1 MSRPTVDRFE
11 PDYSG
16 VGSYAQRDHSIY
28 GNSKYLYPSNGNYN
42 PGNRKYNRYGTRNY
56 PSKSDNYYDNKYDVD
71 YHDNEPTNPLGRVIS
86 NLLQTSQRENQ
97 RRIPDRDWS
106 QWKYGDDDVIGNYG
120 YGHRG
125 RRGATM
131 TMNGVLSKTAKINRK
146 FTRSLHLDGSHI
158 QPHHN
163 YIEQMSL
170 DEIKVKLKNTM
181 EKVERIRN
189 RERTRKKQ
197 NSRSGDSIGGD
208 KAVEFLPQPNPKFQ
222 SRTEGSEDNV
232 NINADKS
239 PSTLPNKVTNASLP
253 VIDKY
258 TTFLNSSPT
267 KNSGV
272 EKSSPIS
279 KMETNPTSNNESKAT
294 SKSSSPHANVSST
307 STGNTP
313 EYRADNPDLQRR
325 VSHIK
330 SKEEIEDSTEEMK
343 KKRKRKK
350 RHVGPHDEGGLQ
362 RLISTGTVESLLY
375 CVFRQ
380 NLCGNGTGTGSR
392 TDTMPKYRYRSRSH
406 ISCSVKVQHKIQ

>member
-1 MSRPTVDRFE
+1 MSRPAVERFD
-11 PDYSG
+11 PDYVG
-16 VGSYAQRDHSIY
+16 VGSYAQLDNNKY
-28 GNSKYLYPSNGNYN
+28 GNSKYLYPSNDNYK
-42 PGNRKYNRYGTRNY
+42 PGNGKYNRYGSRNY
-56 PSKSDNYYDNKYDVD
+56 PSKSDNYYGNKYDVD

-131 TMNGVLSKTAKINRK
+131 TMNDVLSKTAKINRK

-170 DEIKVKLKNTM
+170 EEIKVKLKNTM
-181 EKVERIRN
+181 EKVDRIRN
-189 RERTRKKQ
+189 RERSRKKQ
-197 NSRSGDSIGGD
+197 NTQSGDSIGGN
-208 KAVEFLPQPNPKFQ
+208 KGAEFSPLPNPKFE
-222 SRTEGSEDNV
+222 SRTKGSEDNV
-232 NINADKS
+232 NINADRS

-253 VIDKY
+253 VTDKH
-258 TTFLNSSPT
+258 TTIFNSSPT
-267 KNSGV
+267 ENSGV
-272 EKSSPIS
+272 VKSSPTS
-279 KMETNPTSNNESKAT
+279 KMEMNPTSNNESKAT
-294 SKSSSPHANVSST
+294 SKSSSQAANVSST
-307 STGNTP
+307 GARNTP
-313 EYRADNPDLQRR
+313 EYRAHNADSQQK

-330 SKEEIEDSTEEMK
+330 SKEEIEDSTEEM

-362 RLISTGTVESLLY
+362 RLISTGTVQLL
-375 CVFRQ
+375 
-380 NLCGNGTGTGSR
+380 L
-392 TDTMPKYRYRSRSH
+392 
-406 ISCSVKVQHKIQ
+406 

>member
-1 MSRPTVDRFE
+1 MSRPAVGRFE

-16 VGSYAQRDHSIY
+16 VGSYAQRDHSNY
-28 GNSKYLYPSNGNYN
+28 GNSKYLYPSNGNYK
-42 PGNRKYNRYGTRNY
+42 PGNRKYNRYGGRNY
-56 PSKSDNYYDNKYDVD
+56 PSKSDNYYGNKYDVD

-131 TMNGVLSKTAKINRK
+131 ATNDVLSKTAKTNRK

-181 EKVERIRN
+181 EKVERIRE
-189 RERTRKKQ
+189 RERSRKKRNTQ
-197 NSRSGDSIGGD
+197 SGDSIGGD
-208 KAVEFLPQPNPKFQ
+208 KAVEFLSQPNPKFEF
-222 SRTEGSEDNV
+222 RTKGSEDNV

-253 VIDKY
+253 VTDKY
-258 TTFLNSSPT
+258 TTIFNSSLT

-279 KMETNPTSNNESKAT
+279 KMETNPTSNNESKTT
-294 SKSSSPHANVSST
+294 SKSSSPHSSGSST
-307 STGNTP
+307 GIGNTS
-313 EYRADNPDLQRR
+313 EYRAHNPGLQRK

-330 SKEEIEDSTEEMK
+330 SEEEIRDSTEEMK
-343 KKRKRKK
+343 KKRRRKK

-362 RLISTGTVESLLY
+362 RLISTGTVQLL
-375 CVFRQ
+375 
-380 NLCGNGTGTGSR
+380 L
-392 TDTMPKYRYRSRSH
+392 
-406 ISCSVKVQHKIQ
+406 